1 MDTPIISPWFFYC
14 IDLLNKFN
22 LISILIAVILFIYCI
37 GVTIISSGQ
46 YKFTWKIKTFAAIL
60 ILSFLLVPNKQT
72 AIQMVIVSYVTPNN
86 IQATLNTADK
96 GVKYLSNMTTET
108 FQKFVDVIIEGAI
121 KYENATASNPQQ
133 R

>member
-1 MDTPIISPWFFYC
+1 MDAPIISPWFFYC

-72 AIQMVIVSYVTPNN
+72 AIQMVIASYVTPNN

>member
-72 AIQMVIVSYVTPNN
+72 AIQMVIASYVTPNN

-133 R
+133 H

>member
-72 AIQMVIVSYVTPNN
+72 AIQMVIASYVTPNN

-108 FQKFVDVIIEGAI
+108 FQKFVNVIIEGAI

>member
-72 AIQMVIVSYVTPNN
+72 AIQMVIASYVTPNN

>member
-1 MDTPIISPWFFYC
+1 MDMPIISPWFFYC

-72 AIQMVIVSYVTPNN
+72 AIQMVIASYVTPNN

>member
-1 MDTPIISPWFFYC
+1 
-14 IDLLNKFN
+14 
-22 LISILIAVILFIYCI
+22 
-37 GVTIISSGQ
+37 
-46 YKFTWKIKTFAAIL
+46 
-60 ILSFLLVPNKQT
+60 
-72 AIQMVIVSYVTPNN
+72 MVIASYVTPNN

>member
-46 YKFTWKIKTFAAIL
+46 YKFTWKIKTLAAIL

-72 AIQMVIVSYVTPNN
+72 AIQMVIASYVTPNN
-86 IQATLNTADK
+86 IQATLDTADK

>member
-22 LISILIAVILFIYCI
+22 LVSILIAVILFIYCI

-72 AIQMVIVSYVTPNN
+72 AIQMVIASYVTPNN

-133 R
+133 H

>member
-1 MDTPIISPWFFYC
+1 MDTQIISPWFFYC

-22 LISILIAVILFIYCI
+22 LVSILIAVILFIYCI

-72 AIQMVIVSYVTPNN
+72 AIQMVIASYVTPNN

-121 KYENATASNPQQ
+121 KYENATASNLQQ

>member
-22 LISILIAVILFIYCI
+22 LVSILIAVILFIYCI

-72 AIQMVIVSYVTPNN
+72 AIQMVIASYVTPNN

-121 KYENATASNPQQ
+121 KYENATASNLQQ